1 MLSWVWK
8 QFYDLGAK
16 IKANTLQ
23 GVGWGEVVVGWR
35 GGGGAAGYNFN
46 GK

>member
-23 GVGWGEVVVGWR
+23 GVGGW
-35 GGGGAAGYNFN
+35 GGGGCGGGGGGGGWIQF
-46 GK
+46 